1 MKDLNK
7 MSNMTTI
14 QKIDLVLTYILA
26 AAGQEDFGNQE
37 VGPIHLIKYLYL
49 ADLAFAEANNGETFT
64 NVEWKFYN
72 YGPWSSTVYE
82 RIDKVTANV
91 NAVERRITSL
101 KYESDFTR
109 WKLIDDDLFESLQK
123 QLPFELRQTI
133 KHAVHE
139 FGDDTTALLH
149 HVYTTWP
156 MLNAAPN
163 EILCFKRI
171 KEQEIT
177 ERNDDNITITTP
189 TKLSKKVMKKKKEAL
204 AAFKDRI
211 QRRLTEMEK
220 YQEMVKPEP
229 APRYDDIFLNGTE
242 WLDGLAGVP
251 IEESSGEVVVSD
263 SIWKSRARSDES
275 IP

>member
-1 MKDLNK
+1 
-7 MSNMTTI
+7 MSDVTTI
-14 QKIDLVLTYILA
+14 QKIDLVLAYILA
-26 AAGQEDFGNQE
+26 AAGQENFGNQE

-64 NVEWKFYN
+64 KVEWQFYK

-82 RIDKVTANV
+82 RIDKVTADV
-91 NAVERRITSL
+91 NAVERSITSL
-101 KYESDFTR
+101 KYEDFIR

-123 QLPFELRQTI
+123 QLPFEIRRTI
-133 KHAVHE
+133 KQAVHE

-171 KEQEIT
+171 KEQEIIDRS
-177 ERNDDNITITTP
+177 EDNITITTP
-189 TKLSKKVMKKKKEAL
+189 PELTKKEMKKRKEAL

-211 QRRLTEMEK
+211 QSRLTEMEK

-229 APRYDDIFLNGTE
+229 APRYDDTFLNGTE
-242 WLDGLAGVP
+242 WLDGLAGAPV
-251 IEESSGEVVVSD
+251 EESFGEIVVSD
-263 SIWKSRARSDES
+263 NIWKSRARSDES

>member
-1 MKDLNK
+1 MKDLKK

-14 QKIDLVLTYILA
+14 QKIDLVLMYILA
-26 AAGQEDFGNQE
+26 AVGQEDFGDQE

-64 NVEWKFYN
+64 RVEWKFYN

-101 KYESDFTR
+101 KYDSDFIR
-109 WKLIDDDLFESLQK
+109 WKLMDDDLFESLQK
-123 QLPFELRQTI
+123 QLPFEIRRTI
-133 KHAVHE
+133 KQAVHE

-156 MLNAAPN
+156 MLHAAPN

-171 KEQEIT
+171 KEQEII
-177 ERNDDNITITTP
+177 ERSDDNITITIP
-189 TKLSKKVMKKKKEAL
+189 TQLSKKVMKKKKEAL

-211 QRRLTEMEK
+211 QSRLREMEK

-229 APRYDDIFLNGTE
+229 APRYDDTFLNGTE

-251 IEESSGEVVVSD
+251 VEESSGEIIVSD
-263 SIWKSRARSDES
+263 NIWKSRARSDES